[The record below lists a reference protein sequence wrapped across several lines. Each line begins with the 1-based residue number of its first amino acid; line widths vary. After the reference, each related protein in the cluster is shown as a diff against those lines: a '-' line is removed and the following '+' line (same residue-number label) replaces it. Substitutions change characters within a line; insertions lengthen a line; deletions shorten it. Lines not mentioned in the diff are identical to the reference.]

1 MSAHVLV
8 LGVLSGLRPA
18 TAQAAVLALLRG
30 RPARAACWS
39 TYCVVGFAW
48 CLVVGVVVI
57 MVFDG
62 VGSQFGRHR
71 SDFTAIFDL
80 LAGVAALG
88 FAAGVARGQLLQR
101 IQDRRPARNGDSRLL
116 APAAHTVARSTPAAA
131 GIATHVPGL
140 IYLVVLNA
148 IAAAELGYRDGR
160 SFQLSVYNLLWFAIP
175 DRGARAGADGTRPS
189 IGAALERSGAW
200 ATRNRDRVVVALF
213 GGLGLYLV
221 AKGAVALLR

>member
-1 MSAHVLV
+1 MSAHVLA
-8 LGVLSGLRPA
+8 LGLLSGLRPA
-18 TAQAAVLALLRG
+18 TAQAAVVALLRG
-30 RPARAACWS
+30 PSPRRMLL
-39 TYCVVGFAW
+39 TYCVVGFVW

-57 MVFDG
+57 AIFDG

-71 SDFTAIFDL
+71 SDFTAVIDL

-101 IQDRRPARNGDSRLL
+101 IQHRRPAREGDSRFTRRLR
-116 APAAHTVARSTPAAA
+116 APSLVDAGVA

-148 IAAAELGYRDGR
+148 IAAAEAGAGSVL
-160 SFQLSVYNLLWFAIP
+160 FQLGVYNLLWFAIP
-175 DRGARAGADGTRPS
+175 IAALGLALSNPAMIS
-189 IGAALERSGAW
+189 YALERSGAW
-200 ATRNRDRVVVALF
+200 ATRNRDRLVVAIF